1 MKAKDEYRDRKIKG
15 EEGWCDGYN
24 KGFKAGMEEEAKG
37 GHNAISYLEGKKVGE
52 KLGMDK
58 VVELVGKEPF
68 EHNYSM
74 SEHHIDDCFACKY
87 EAKLKE
93 WGI

>member
-1 MKAKDEYRDRKIKG
+1 MKVEAGVVTLTERALQGII
-15 EEGWCDGYN
+15 EN
-24 KGFKAGMEEEAKG
+24 AHKAGMEEEAKG